1 MPLTFAQA
9 QVIVA
14 TSAGVA
20 VEKLGRLTSRMKQW
34 QKMGFPV
41 GTRGVGKGAKAEY
54 GATQIFQL
62 LLMMKFLKLGVT
74 PDRAAEIVVV
84 GWDQFRHGLFRTLLS
99 HGDRDGHRHFFF
111 VQIDALTELTT
122 VGADRMAVIV
132 NCVSDTEIASAWAGG
147 SRKINEIADLGD
159 ESEIAAWYQAFV
171 VQNRM
176 GGSFV
181 IEADSLI
188 YWVWFCL
195 QKMGISPSIFAD
207 EFESWFDEVWRGYDG
222 GQRDDEQF
230 LEYRNRSPMEHDIGK
245 LDLAHCAHEA
255 MSLVLEKHGHG

>member
-122 VGADRMAVIV
+122 VGAERMAVIV
-132 NCVSDTEIASAWAGG
+132 NCV
-147 SRKINEIADLGD
+147 

-181 IEADSLI
+181 IEVDSLI